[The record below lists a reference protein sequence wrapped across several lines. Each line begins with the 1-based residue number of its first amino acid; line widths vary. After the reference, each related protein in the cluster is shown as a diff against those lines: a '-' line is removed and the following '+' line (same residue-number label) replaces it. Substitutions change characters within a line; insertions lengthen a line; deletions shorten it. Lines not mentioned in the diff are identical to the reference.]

1 MKKGSIVRYLLS
13 SACALSLIGT
23 GFALWIFDDSYVAPE
38 GKLQLNGEVTA
49 ACEEGNL
56 IVLRPLGY
64 TTFNLVL
71 EQANGV
77 FSTHDA
83 NGVRFVPYFDIEYKD
98 FIYHE
103 DINVKFKAE
112 VIFNNQNLDDYIDVV
127 NSTYDEVNNSYIFID
142 EFIDLSSV
150 TKYTR
155 TINPRFEY
163 NPDKMPVSAKNF
175 SDMIGNICAYND
187 NLEYDF
193 TILVSVQFVHK
204 S

>member
-23 GFALWIFDDSYVAPE
+23 GFALWMFDDSYATSE
-38 GKLQLNGEVTA
+38 RKLQLNGEVTA
-49 ACEEGNL
+49 ACEDGNL
-56 IVLRPLGY
+56 TILRPLGY

-77 FSTHDA
+77 FSTHDS
-83 NGVRFVPYFDIEYKD
+83 NGVRFVPYFDVEYKD

-103 DINVKFKAE
+103 DENIKFKAE

-127 NSTYDEVNNSYIFID
+127 NCTYDEVNNSYIFID
-142 EFIDLSSV
+142 ELVDLSSI
-150 TKYTR
+150 TQYKR

-175 SDMIGNICAYND
+175 SDMISNICAYNG

-193 TILVSVQFVHK
+193 TILISTKFVHK